1 MKIIH
6 FLFLFVLSV
15 NSYSNQE
22 ILTLGFGSC
31 LHQDRSMAILKTIEK
46 KELDLF
52 MFIGDNVYGDQE
64 DGELD
69 KLIRTYKQ
77 QYNNLENFLKNVST
91 EFIWDD
97 HDFGINDG
105 GSNYRYKDRA
115 KELFLET
122 WKIPSND
129 PRRLRDG
136 LYFDKMIKKNGLKVH
151 LIFLDNRSFKSEW
164 KLTDEFNKEG
174 KERYVKDFDPEKTLL
189 GKKQWQWLK
198 DKLNEDSDIKI
209 ILSSLQILSLGH
221 GWESWDK
228 LPLER
233 ERLFNLIDESNVSNL
248 FILSGDRHRGGFYR
262 FKTNDNND
270 IHEFTSSSLNLPIPF
285 NTEEKGPLRIGST
298 YRKANFG
305 VVRIFED
312 KVVMELTSHKGKV
325 VNSLS
330 LEIN

>member
-174 KERYVKDFDPEKTLL
+174 KERYVKDFDPQKTLL

-233 ERLFNLIDESNVSNL
+233 ERFFNLIDESDVSNL

-312 KVVMELTSHKGKV
+312 KVVMELTSNKGKV
-325 VNSLS
+325 VDSLS
-330 LEIN
+330 IEIN

>member
-1 MKIIH
+1 MKIIR
-6 FLFLFVLSV
+6 FLFLYLISV
-15 NSYSNQE
+15 NLYSTQE

-52 MFIGDNVYGDQE
+52 MFIGDNVYGDQK

-97 HDFGINDG
+97 HDFGLNDG
-105 GSNYRYKDRA
+105 GSDYRYKDRA

-122 WKIPSND
+122 WKIPSQD

-136 LYFDKMIKKNGLKVH
+136 LYFDKMIEKNGLKVH
-151 LIFLDNRSFKSEW
+151 LIFLDNRTFKSEW

-174 KERYVKDFDPEKTLL
+174 KERYVKDFDPDKTLL

-198 DKLNEDSDIKI
+198 EKLNEDSDIKI

-312 KVVMELTSHKGKV
+312 KVVMELTSNKGKV
-325 VNSLS
+325 VNSLNV
-330 LEIN
+330 EIN

>member
-97 HDFGINDG
+97 HDFGLNDG
-105 GSNYRYKDRA
+105 GSNYRYKDKA

-122 WKIPSND
+122 WKIPFND

-136 LYFDKMIKKNGLKVH
+136 LYFDKAIKKNGLKIH

-174 KERYVKDFDPEKTLL
+174 KERYIEDFNSDKTLL
-189 GKKQWQWLK
+189 GKNQWKWLK
-198 DKLNEDSDIKI
+198 DKLTVESDIKI
-209 ILSSLQILSLGH
+209 IISSLQILSLGH

-233 ERLFNLIDESNVSNL
+233 ERLFNLIDESDVSNL
-248 FILSGDRHRGGFYR
+248 IILSGDRHRGGFYR

-270 IHEFTSSSLNLPIPF
+270 IYEFTSSSLNLPIPF

-312 KVVMELTSHKGKV
+312 KVVMELTSNKGKV

>member
-1 MKIIH
+1 MKIIR
-6 FLFLFVLSV
+6 FLFFYLISL
-15 NSYSNQE
+15 NLYSTEE

-31 LHQDRSMAILKTIEK
+31 LHQDRSMTILKTIEK

-52 MFIGDNVYGDQE
+52 MFIGDNVYGDQK

-97 HDFGINDG
+97 HDFGLNDG
-105 GSNYRYKDRA
+105 GFNYRYKDRA

-122 WKIPSND
+122 WKIPSQD

-136 LYFDKMIKKNGLKVH
+136 LYFDKMIEKNGLKVH

-174 KERYVKDFDPEKTLL
+174 KERYVKDFDPDKTLL
-189 GKKQWQWLK
+189 GKKQWQWLTG
-198 DKLNEDSDIKI
+198 KLNEDSDIKI

-228 LPLER
+228 FPLER
-233 ERLFNLIDESNVSNL
+233 ERLFNLIDKSNVSNL

-270 IHEFTSSSLNLPIPF
+270 IYEFTSSSLNLPIPF

-312 KVVMELTSHKGKV
+312 KVVMELTSNKGKV
-325 VNSLS
+325 VNSLN

>member
-1 MKIIH
+1 MKIIR
-6 FLFLFVLSV
+6 FLFLYLISI
-15 NSYSNQE
+15 NLYSTQE

-52 MFIGDNVYGDQE
+52 MFIGDNVYGDQK

-97 HDFGINDG
+97 HDFGLNDG
-105 GSNYRYKDRA
+105 GSDYRYKDKA

-122 WKIPSND
+122 WKIPSQD

-136 LYFDKMIKKNGLKVH
+136 LYFDKMIEKNGLKVH
-151 LIFLDNRSFKSEW
+151 LIFLDNRTFKSEW

-174 KERYVKDFDPEKTLL
+174 KERYVEDFDPDKTLL

-198 DKLNEDSDIKI
+198 DKLNEDSNIKI

-233 ERLFNLIDESNVSNL
+233 ERLFNLIDKSNL
-248 FILSGDRHRGGFYR
+248 SKLFIFSGDRHRGGFYS
-262 FKTNDNND
+262 FKTDDNND
-270 IHEFTSSSLNLPIPF
+270 IYEFTSSSLNLPIPF

-312 KVVMELTSHKGKV
+312 KVVMELTSNKGKV
-325 VNSLS
+325 VNSLYVD
-330 LEIN
+330 IN

>member
-129 PRRLRDG
+129 LRRLRDG
-136 LYFDKMIKKNGLKVH
+136 LYFDKIIKKNGLKVH

-174 KERYVKDFDPEKTLL
+174 KERYVKDFDPQKTLL

-198 DKLNEDSDIKI
+198 DKLNKDSDIKI

-270 IHEFTSSSLNLPIPF
+270 IYEFTSSSLNLPIPF

-312 KVVMELTSHKGKV
+312 KVVMELTSNKGKV

-330 LEIN
+330 IEIN

>member
-1 MKIIH
+1 MKIIR
-6 FLFLFVLSV
+6 FLFLYLISV
-15 NSYSNQE
+15 NLYSTQE

-52 MFIGDNVYGDQE
+52 MFIGDNVYGDQK

-97 HDFGINDG
+97 HDFGLNDG
-105 GSNYRYKDRA
+105 GSDYRYKDKA

-122 WKIPSND
+122 WKIPSQD

-136 LYFDKMIKKNGLKVH
+136 LYFDKMIEKNGLKVH
-151 LIFLDNRSFKSEW
+151 LIFLDNRTFKSEW
-164 KLTDEFNKEG
+164 KITDEFNKEG
-174 KERYVKDFDPEKTLL
+174 KERYVKDFDPDKTLL

-198 DKLNEDSDIKI
+198 DKLNEDSNIKI

-233 ERLFNLIDESNVSNL
+233 ERLFNLIDESDVSNL

-262 FKTNDNND
+262 FKTDDNND
-270 IHEFTSSSLNLPIPF
+270 IYEFTSSSLNLPIPF

-312 KVVMELTSHKGKV
+312 KVVMELTSNKGTV
-325 VNSLS
+325 VNSLNV
-330 LEIN
+330 EIN

>member
-174 KERYVKDFDPEKTLL
+174 KERYVKDFDPQKTLL

-233 ERLFNLIDESNVSNL
+233 ERLFNLIDESDVSNL

-312 KVVMELTSHKGKV
+312 KVVMELTSNKGKV

>member
-6 FLFLFVLSV
+6 FLILFLVSI
-15 NSYSNQE
+15 NTYSNQE

-77 QYNNLENFLKNVST
+77 QFNNLENFLQNVST

-97 HDFGINDG
+97 HDFGLNDG
-105 GSNYRYKDRA
+105 GSNYRYKDIA
-115 KELFLET
+115 KSLFLET
-122 WKIPSND
+122 WQIPAND

-136 LYFDKMIKKNGLKVH
+136 LYFDKIINKNGLKIH

-164 KLTDEFNKEG
+164 KLTDEFNKKG
-174 KERYVKDFDPEKTLL
+174 KERYIEDFNPEKTLL
-189 GKKQWQWLK
+189 GKNQWKWLK
-198 DKLNEDSDIKI
+198 DKLIVESDIKI
-209 ILSSLQILSLGH
+209 IVSSLQILSLGH

-228 LPLER
+228 FPLER
-233 ERLFNLIDESNVSNL
+233 EKFFKLIDESNLSDL
-248 FILSGDRHRGGFYR
+248 FILSGDRHRGGFYK
-262 FKTNDNND
+262 FKTIGNNN
-270 IHEFTSSSLNLPIPF
+270 IYEFTSSSLNLPIPF

-305 VVRIFED
+305 VLRLYD
-312 KVVMELTSHKGKV
+312 DQVVMELTSNRGKV
-325 VNSLS
+325 VNSLKVT
-330 LEIN
+330 IN

>member
-6 FLFLFVLSV
+6 FLILFLVSI
-15 NSYSNQE
+15 NTYSNQE

-77 QYNNLENFLKNVST
+77 QFNNLENFLQNVST

-97 HDFGINDG
+97 HDFGLNDG
-105 GSNYRYKDRA
+105 GSNYRYKDIA
-115 KELFLET
+115 KSLFLET
-122 WKIPSND
+122 WQIPAND

-136 LYFDKMIKKNGLKVH
+136 LYFDKIINKNGLKIH

-164 KLTDEFNKEG
+164 KLTDEFNKKG
-174 KERYVKDFDPEKTLL
+174 KERYIEDFNPEKTLL
-189 GKKQWQWLK
+189 GKNQWKWLK
-198 DKLNEDSDIKI
+198 DKLIVESDIKI
-209 ILSSLQILSLGH
+209 IISSLQILSLGH

-228 LPLER
+228 FPLER
-233 ERLFNLIDESNVSNL
+233 EKFLKLIDESNISNL
-248 FILSGDRHRGGFYR
+248 FILSGDRHRGGFYQ
-262 FKTNDNND
+262 FKTVGNNN
-270 IHEFTSSSLNLPIPF
+270 IYEFTSSSLNLPIPF

-305 VVRIFED
+305 VLRLYED
-312 KVVMELTSHKGKV
+312 QVVMELTSNKGKV
-325 VNSLS
+325 VNSLNI
-330 LEIN
+330 EIN

>member
-174 KERYVKDFDPEKTLL
+174 KERYVKDFDPQKTLL

-198 DKLNEDSDIKI
+198 DKFNEDSDIKI

-312 KVVMELTSHKGKV
+312 KVVMELTSNKGKV
-325 VNSLS
+325 VDSLS
-330 LEIN
+330 VEIN

>member
-6 FLFLFVLSV
+6 FLFLFLLSI
-15 NSYSNQE
+15 NLYSNQE

-31 LHQDRSMAILKTIEK
+31 LHQDRSMAILKTIER

-69 KLIRTYKQ
+69 KLIRSYKQ
-77 QYNNLENFLKNVST
+77 QFNNLENFLQNVST

-97 HDFGINDG
+97 HDFGLNDG
-105 GSNYRYKDRA
+105 GSNYRYKDSS

-122 WKIPSND
+122 WKIPSKD

-136 LYFDKMIKKNGLKVH
+136 LYFDKMIKKSGLKVH

-174 KERYVKDFDPEKTLL
+174 KERYVKDFDSDKTLL

-228 LPLER
+228 FPLER
-233 ERLFNLIDESNVSNL
+233 ERLFNLIDESNVPNL

-262 FKTNDNND
+262 FKTNDNKD
-270 IHEFTSSSLNLPIPF
+270 IYEFTSSSLNLPIPF

-305 VVRIFED
+305 VVRIFEN
-312 KVVMELTSHKGKV
+312 KVVMELTSNMGKV
-325 VNSLS
+325 VNSLNV
-330 LEIN
+330 EIN

>member
-270 IHEFTSSSLNLPIPF
+270 IYEFTSSSLNLPIPF

-312 KVVMELTSHKGKV
+312 KVVMELTSNKGKV

-330 LEIN
+330 IEIN

>member
-1 MKIIH
+1 MKIFH
-6 FLFLFVLSV
+6 FLFLFLISV
-15 NSYSNQE
+15 NLYSTQE

-52 MFIGDNVYGDQE
+52 MFIGDNVYGDQK

-77 QYNNLENFLKNVST
+77 QYNNLENFLSTVST

-97 HDFGINDG
+97 HDFGLNDG

-122 WKIPSND
+122 WKIPSKD

-136 LYFDKMIKKNGLKVH
+136 LYFDKMMKKNGLKIH

-164 KLTDEFNKEG
+164 KSTDELNKEG
-174 KERYVKDFDPEKTLL
+174 KERYVKDFDPHKTLL

-198 DKLNEDSDIKI
+198 GKLNEDSDIKI

-233 ERLFNLIDESNVSNL
+233 ERLFNMIDESNVSNL

-262 FKTNDNND
+262 FKTKDNKD
-270 IHEFTSSSLNLPIPF
+270 IYEFTSSSLNLPIPF

-305 VVRIFED
+305 VIRIFED
-312 KVVMELTSHKGKV
+312 KVVMELTSNKGKI
-325 VNSLS
+325 VNSLKV
-330 LEIN
+330 EIN

>member
-69 KLIRTYKQ
+69 KLIRTYKK

-129 PRRLRDG
+129 LRRLRDG
-136 LYFDKMIKKNGLKVH
+136 LYFDKIIKKNGLKVH

-174 KERYVKDFDPEKTLL
+174 KERYVKDFDPQKTLL

-233 ERLFNLIDESNVSNL
+233 ERLFNLIDESDVSNL

-270 IHEFTSSSLNLPIPF
+270 IYEFTSSSLNLPIPF

-312 KVVMELTSHKGKV
+312 KVVMELTSNKGKV
-325 VNSLS
+325 VNSLN

>member
-1 MKIIH
+1 MKIIR
-6 FLFLFVLSV
+6 FLFLYLISV
-15 NSYSNQE
+15 NLYSTQE

-52 MFIGDNVYGDQE
+52 MFIGDNVYGDQK

-97 HDFGINDG
+97 HDFGLNDG
-105 GSNYRYKDRA
+105 GSDYRYKDRA

-122 WKIPSND
+122 WKIPSQD

-136 LYFDKMIKKNGLKVH
+136 LYFDKMIEKNGLKVH
-151 LIFLDNRSFKSEW
+151 LIFLDNRTFKSEW

-174 KERYVKDFDPEKTLL
+174 KERYVEDFDPDKTLL

-198 DKLNEDSDIKI
+198 DKLNEDSNIKI

-248 FILSGDRHRGGFYR
+248 FIFSGDRHRGGFYS
-262 FKTNDNND
+262 FKTDDNND
-270 IHEFTSSSLNLPIPF
+270 IYEFTSSSLNLPIPF

-312 KVVMELTSHKGKV
+312 KVVMELTSNKGKV
-325 VNSLS
+325 VNSLNV
-330 LEIN
+330 EIN

>member
-6 FLFLFVLSV
+6 FLILFLVSI
-15 NSYSNQE
+15 NTYSNQE

-77 QYNNLENFLKNVST
+77 QFNNLENFLQNVST

-97 HDFGINDG
+97 HDFGLNDG
-105 GSNYRYKDRA
+105 GSNYRYKDIA
-115 KELFLET
+115 KSLFLET
-122 WKIPSND
+122 WQIPAND

-136 LYFDKMIKKNGLKVH
+136 LYFDKIINKNGLKIH

-164 KLTDEFNKEG
+164 KLTDEFNKKG
-174 KERYVKDFDPEKTLL
+174 KERYIEDFNPEKTLL
-189 GKKQWQWLK
+189 GKNQWKWLK
-198 DKLNEDSDIKI
+198 DKLIVESDIKI
-209 ILSSLQILSLGH
+209 IISSLQILSLGH

-228 LPLER
+228 FPLER
-233 ERLFNLIDESNVSNL
+233 EKFLKLIDESNISNL
-248 FILSGDRHRGGFYR
+248 FILSGDRHRGGFYQ
-262 FKTNDNND
+262 FKTVGNNN
-270 IHEFTSSSLNLPIPF
+270 IYEFTSSSLNLPIPF

-305 VVRIFED
+305 VLRLYED
-312 KVVMELTSHKGKV
+312 QVVMELTSDRGKV
-325 VNSLS
+325 VNSLNV
-330 LEIN
+330 EIN

>member
-105 GSNYRYKDRA
+105 GSNYRYKERA

-151 LIFLDNRSFKSEW
+151 LIFLDNRTFKSEW

-174 KERYVKDFDPEKTLL
+174 KERYVEDFDHDKTLL

-198 DKLNEDSDIKI
+198 DKLNEDSNIKI

-233 ERLFNLIDESNVSNL
+233 ERLFNLIDESNLSKL
-248 FILSGDRHRGGFYR
+248 FIFSGDRHRGGFYS
-262 FKTNDNND
+262 FKTDDNND
-270 IHEFTSSSLNLPIPF
+270 IYEFTSSSLNLPIPF

-312 KVVMELTSHKGKV
+312 KVVMELTSNKGKV
-325 VNSLS
+325 VNSLYVD
-330 LEIN
+330 IN

>member
-1 MKIIH
+1 MKIIR
-6 FLFLFVLSV
+6 FLFLYVISV
-15 NSYSNQE
+15 NLYSTQE

-52 MFIGDNVYGDQE
+52 MFIGDNVYGDQK

-97 HDFGINDG
+97 HDFGLNDG

-122 WKIPSND
+122 WKIPSQD

-136 LYFDKMIKKNGLKVH
+136 LYFDKMIEKNGLKVH

-174 KERYVKDFDPEKTLL
+174 KERYVKDFDPDKTLL

-262 FKTNDNND
+262 FKTDDNND
-270 IHEFTSSSLNLPIPF
+270 IYEFTSSSLNLPIPF

-312 KVVMELTSHKGKV
+312 KVVMELTSNKGKV
-325 VNSLS
+325 VNSLNV
-330 LEIN
+330 EIN

>member
-1 MKIIH
+1 MKIIR
-6 FLFLFVLSV
+6 FLFLYLISV
-15 NSYSNQE
+15 NLYSTQE

-52 MFIGDNVYGDQE
+52 MFIGDNVYGDQK

-97 HDFGINDG
+97 HDFGLNDG
-105 GSNYRYKDRA
+105 GSNYRHKDRA

-122 WKIPSND
+122 WKIPSQD
-129 PRRLRDG
+129 SRRLRDG
-136 LYFDKMIKKNGLKVH
+136 LYFDKMIKTNGLKVH

-174 KERYVKDFDPEKTLL
+174 KERYVKDFDPDKTLL

-198 DKLNEDSDIKI
+198 EKLNEDSDIKI

-233 ERLFNLIDESNVSNL
+233 EKFFNLIDESKVSNL

-262 FKTNDNND
+262 YKTDDNND
-270 IHEFTSSSLNLPIPF
+270 IYEFTSSSLNLPIPF

-312 KVVMELTSHKGKV
+312 KVVMELTSNKGKV
-325 VNSLS
+325 VNSLNV
-330 LEIN
+330 EIN

>member
-1 MKIIH
+1 MKIIR
-6 FLFLFVLSV
+6 FLFLFLISV
-15 NSYSNQE
+15 NLYSTQE

-31 LHQDRSMAILKTIEK
+31 LHQDRSMDILKTIEK

-52 MFIGDNVYGDQE
+52 MFIGDNVYGDQK

-97 HDFGINDG
+97 HDFGLNDG

-122 WKIPSND
+122 WKIPFQD
-129 PRRLRDG
+129 PRRLREG

-174 KERYVKDFDPEKTLL
+174 KERYVKDFDSDKTLL

-228 LPLER
+228 FPLER
-233 ERLFNLIDESNVSNL
+233 DRLFNLIDESNVSNL
-248 FILSGDRHRGGFYR
+248 FILSGDRHRGGFYS
-262 FKTNDNND
+262 FKTDDNND
-270 IHEFTSSSLNLPIPF
+270 IYEFTSSSLNLPIPF
-285 NTEEKGPLRIGST
+285 NTEEKGSLRIGST

-305 VVRIFED
+305 VVRIFKD
-312 KVVMELTSHKGKV
+312 KVVMELTSNKGKV
-325 VNSLS
+325 VNSLNV
-330 LEIN
+330 EIN

>member
-1 MKIIH
+1 MKIIR
-6 FLFLFVLSV
+6 FLFFYLISV
-15 NSYSNQE
+15 NLHSTQE

-52 MFIGDNVYGDQE
+52 MFIGDNVYGDQK

-97 HDFGINDG
+97 HDFGLNDG
-105 GSNYRYKDRA
+105 GSDYRYKDRA

-122 WKIPSND
+122 WKIPSQD
-129 PRRLRDG
+129 QRRLRDG
-136 LYFDKMIKKNGLKVH
+136 LYFDKMIEKNGLKVH
-151 LIFLDNRSFKSEW
+151 LIFLDNRTFKSEW

-174 KERYVKDFDPEKTLL
+174 KERYVKDFDPNKTLL
-189 GKKQWQWLK
+189 GQKQWQWLK
-198 DKLNEDSDIKI
+198 EKLNEDSNIKI

-248 FILSGDRHRGGFYR
+248 FIFSGDRHRGGFYR
-262 FKTNDNND
+262 FKTDDNND
-270 IHEFTSSSLNLPIPF
+270 IYEFTSSSLNLPIPF

-312 KVVMELTSHKGKV
+312 KVVMELTSNKGKV
-325 VNSLS
+325 VNSLNV
-330 LEIN
+330 EIN

>member
-1 MKIIH
+1 MKIIR
-6 FLFLFVLSV
+6 FLFLYLISV
-15 NSYSNQE
+15 NLYSTQE

-52 MFIGDNVYGDQE
+52 MFIGDNVYGDQK

-97 HDFGINDG
+97 HDFGLNDG
-105 GSNYRYKDRA
+105 GSNYRHKDRA

-122 WKIPSND
+122 WKIPSQD
-129 PRRLRDG
+129 SRRLRDG
-136 LYFDKMIKKNGLKVH
+136 LYFDKMIKTNGLKVH

-174 KERYVKDFDPEKTLL
+174 KERYVKDFDPDKTLL

-198 DKLNEDSDIKI
+198 EKLNEDSDIKI

-233 ERLFNLIDESNVSNL
+233 ERFFNLIDESKVSNL

-262 FKTNDNND
+262 YKTDDNND
-270 IHEFTSSSLNLPIPF
+270 IYEFTSSSLNLPIPF

-312 KVVMELTSHKGKV
+312 KVVMELTSNKGKV
-325 VNSLS
+325 VNSLKV
-330 LEIN
+330 EIN

>member
-129 PRRLRDG
+129 PRRFRDG

-174 KERYVKDFDPEKTLL
+174 KERYVKDFDPQKTLL

-233 ERLFNLIDESNVSNL
+233 ERLFNLIDESDVSNL

-262 FKTNDNND
+262 FKTNGDND

-312 KVVMELTSHKGKV
+312 KVVMELTSNKGKV

-330 LEIN
+330 VEIN

>member
-31 LHQDRSMAILKTIEK
+31 LHQDRSMAILNTIEK

-174 KERYVKDFDPEKTLL
+174 KERYVKDFDPQKTLL

-233 ERLFNLIDESNVSNL
+233 ERLFNLIDESDVSNL
-248 FILSGDRHRGGFYR
+248 IILSGDRHRGGFYR

-312 KVVMELTSHKGKV
+312 KVVMELTSNKGKV

-330 LEIN
+330 IEIN

>member
-174 KERYVKDFDPEKTLL
+174 KERYVKDFDPQKTLL

-233 ERLFNLIDESNVSNL
+233 ERLFNLIDESDVSNL

-270 IHEFTSSSLNLPIPF
+270 IFEFTSSSLNLPIPF

-312 KVVMELTSHKGKV
+312 KVVMELTSNKGKV

>member
-1 MKIIH
+1 MKIIR
-6 FLFLFVLSV
+6 FLFLYLISV
-15 NSYSNQE
+15 NLYSTQE

-52 MFIGDNVYGDQE
+52 MFIGDNVYGDQK

-122 WKIPSND
+122 WKIPSQD

-136 LYFDKMIKKNGLKVH
+136 LYFDKMIEKNGLKVH
-151 LIFLDNRSFKSEW
+151 LIFLDNRTFKSEW

-174 KERYVKDFDPEKTLL
+174 KERYVKDFDPDKTLL

-198 DKLNEDSDIKI
+198 DKLNEDSNIKI

-233 ERLFNLIDESNVSNL
+233 ERLFNLIDESNISNL
-248 FILSGDRHRGGFYR
+248 FIFSGDRHRGGFYS
-262 FKTNDNND
+262 FKTDDNND
-270 IHEFTSSSLNLPIPF
+270 IYEFTSSSLNLPIPF

-312 KVVMELTSHKGKV
+312 KVVMELTSNKGKV
-325 VNSLS
+325 VNSLNV
-330 LEIN
+330 EIN